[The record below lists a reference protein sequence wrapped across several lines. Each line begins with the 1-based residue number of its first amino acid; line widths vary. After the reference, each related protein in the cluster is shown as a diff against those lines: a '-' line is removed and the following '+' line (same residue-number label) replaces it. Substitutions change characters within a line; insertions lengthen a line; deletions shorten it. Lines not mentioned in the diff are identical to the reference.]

1 MSELNDF
8 MNSKILAASGREDG
22 DTPQK
27 QEPSGMSRLLLNA
40 IPKQINIFKK
50 DE

>member
-1 MSELNDF
+1 MTNQSKF
-8 MNSKILAASGREDG
+8 MNAQILAASGREDG
-22 DTPQK
+22 DRPRK

-50 DE
+50 DK